1 VARATPVTEDRDA
14 PIATRK
20 PQTFLYFS
28 MADFYII
35 LGVERTAADDEIK
48 KAYRKLAM
56 TYHPDRN
63 GGAKD
68 AEEKFKSIT
77 EAYDVLRDPQK
88 RAAYDRYGEAGLR
101 SGGGGYHHV
110 DLSEALGIFMRDF
123 GGFSGLDD
131 LFGGRQAGAGS
142 RAGADVK
149 LTLALTL
156 AEVATGVEKEIR
168 LKVLDAC
175 DRCAGSG
182 AEPGS
187 KSQACPTCAGQ
198 GEVRR
203 AQRSFFGQ
211 FVTVAPC
218 PTCKGEGQIIES
230 PCRKC
235 RGEGRVRGDQAIK
248 VQIPAGV
255 ATGQYM
261 TLRGVGNAGAR
272 NGTRGDVHVVFD
284 VADDERFERDGEDL
298 YTEVLVTYPQ
308 LVMGATIDVPTVA
321 ATVALPIPS
330 ATQSGQMFHLR
341 GRGLPRV
348 NAGGTGDLHV
358 RVQLWTPEQITDEE
372 EKLITRLAQV
382 QPGVPTDR
390 GKGFWAKMKE
400 ALGA

>member
-1 VARATPVTEDRDA
+1 
-14 PIATRK
+14 
-20 PQTFLYFS
+20 
-28 MADFYII
+28 MADFYAV
-35 LGVERTAADDEIK
+35 LGVPRTASDDDIK

-56 TYHPDRN
+56 TNHPDRN
-63 GGAKD
+63 NGSKD
-68 AEEKFKSIT
+68 AEERFKEIT

-101 SGGGGYHHV
+101 GGAGGFHHV

-123 GGFSGLDD
+123 GAFAGLDEM
-131 LFGGRQAGAGS
+131 FGGGRQSSGP

-149 LTLALTL
+149 ITVPLTL
-156 AEVATGVEKEIR
+156 AEVASGVEKTVA
-168 LKVLDAC
+168 LKLLDPC
-175 DRCAGSG
+175 DRCSGSG

-187 KSQACPTCAGQ
+187 KTQTCPTCNGV

-211 FVTVAPC
+211 FVTVTPC
-218 PTCKGEGQIIES
+218 PTCHGEGKAIDS
-230 PCRKC
+230 PCKKC
-235 RGEGRVRGDQAIK
+235 RGEGRIRGEQQVPVR
-248 VQIPAGV
+248 IPAGV

-261 TLRGVGNAGAR
+261 TLRGVGNAG
-272 NGTRGDVHVVFD
+272 TRGGPRGDIHVLFE
-284 VADDERFERDGEDL
+284 VADDPRFERDGEDL

-308 LVMGATIDVPTVA
+308 LVLGSEISVPTVTA
-321 ATVALPIPS
+321 HATLQIPPG
-330 ATQSGQMFHLR
+330 TQSGHVFDLR

-358 RVQLWTPEQITDEE
+358 RVQLWTPDRVTEE
-372 EKLITRLAQV
+372 ERQILSRLAQL
-382 QPGVPTDR
+382 QPGVPADGR